1 MMRRL
6 VDILAAF
13 SLLLFVATTVVG
25 VRSYF
30 VRDIVGFGFAG
41 RNAHVVQSILGRLH
55 LVSGLDGGYTGGV
68 WHYANRLSPQALWQG
83 GMSGYPARVNWC
95 CGFVWQTYSEIHLW
109 PGPPYSVSHSRLVVV
124 PCWFPAAV
132 FALLPAW
139 LTVMRRWRRRYRLTH
154 GLCLACGYSLTGN
167 VSGVCPECGTAV
179 PRSAD
184 TEQAT
189 TPAPLAGRK

>member
-1 MMRRL
+1 MARRL
-6 VDILAAF
+6 LDILGAL
-13 SLLLFVATTVVG
+13 SLLLFAATAVLW

-55 LVSGLDGGYTGGV
+55 LVSGLDGRYTGGV
-68 WHYANRLSPQALWQG
+68 WHYADRLSPQALWQG

-124 PCWFPAAV
+124 PYWFPAAV
-132 FALLPAW
+132 LAIPPAVWLPA
-139 LTVMRRWRRRYRLTH
+139 LRRRWRRRFRLTH
-154 GLCLACGYSLTGN
+154 GLCLTCGYNLTGN
-167 VSGVCPECGTAV
+167 VSGRCPECGE
-179 PRSAD
+179 RI
-184 TEQAT
+184 
-189 TPAPLAGRK
+189 